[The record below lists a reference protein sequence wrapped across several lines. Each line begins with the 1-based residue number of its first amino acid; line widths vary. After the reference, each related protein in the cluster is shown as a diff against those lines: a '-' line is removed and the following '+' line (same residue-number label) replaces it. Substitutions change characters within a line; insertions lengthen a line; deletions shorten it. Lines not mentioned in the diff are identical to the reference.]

1 MTNPPT
7 NPWQQGQ
14 PEMNPP
20 ADSLG
25 QPAADPYGQPAANP
39 YGAPEAD
46 PYGQAYPAYGQ
57 PAGRTANLAGWFK
70 RVVAS
75 IIDNIPSGILSGIGS
90 YFGPQYA
97 SNYMD
102 PNAPIPA
109 NDGEF
114 RNVALWALF
123 ALLSFAFTFWNRW
136 YRAGKTGQ
144 SIGKSAM
151 GIKLVGEADGQPIG
165 ILRAFLRD
173 ILHFL
178 DAIVC
183 YLGFLW
189 PLWDTKKQTFSDKI
203 MKTVVI
209 DER

>member
-20 ADSLG
+20 VDSLG
-25 QPAADPYGQPAANP
+25 QPAADPYGQPATNP
-39 YGAPEAD
+39 YGQPAAD
-46 PYGQAYPAYGQ
+46 PYAQAYPAYGQ

-75 IIDNIPSGILSGIGS
+75 IIDGIPASILGGIAL
-90 YFGPQYA
+90 YFGPPL
-97 SNYMD
+97 STD
-102 PNAPIPA
+102 PATTTAPA
-109 NDGEF
+109 DGEF
-114 RNVALWALF
+114 RNLTLYMLF
-123 ALLSFAFTFWNRW
+123 MLLNLLYSVWNRFI
-136 YRAGKTGQ
+136 RQGRTGQ
-144 SIGKSAM
+144 SIGKTAM

-173 ILHFL
+173 IVHIL
-178 DAIVC
+178 DELVC
-183 YLGFLW
+183 MLGYLW
-189 PLWDTKKQTFSDKI
+189 PLWDAKKQTFADKI